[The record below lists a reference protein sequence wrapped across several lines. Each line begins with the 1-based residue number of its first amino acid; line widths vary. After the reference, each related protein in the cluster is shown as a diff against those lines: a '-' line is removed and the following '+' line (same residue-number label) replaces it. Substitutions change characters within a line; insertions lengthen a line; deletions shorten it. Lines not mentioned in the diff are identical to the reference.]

1 MEKLKEEESLL
12 FSPSCAAFFNSSI
25 YSSPP
30 PWLILFLLTDEHL
43 FLEANDLTLSLAI
56 AITYIHIDESSQSLV
71 HTARLNPAQGLYYG
85 Y

>member
-1 MEKLKEEESLL
+1 MVSK
-12 FSPSCAAFFNSSI
+12 NSSI
-25 YSSPP
+25 LYGQRCL
-30 PWLILFLLTDEHL
+30 WLILFLLTDEHL